1 MKAESWSTKTQ
12 TVNMLK
18 EKFKL
23 DVRGIIEA
31 VTMKGR
37 MTEREAK

>member
-1 MKAESWSTKTQ
+1 MKAENWSTKTE
-12 TVNMLK
+12 TINMLE

-23 DVRGIIEA
+23 DVRGIIEV

>member
-12 TVNMLK
+12 TVNMLE